1 MLFLGGYAEGG
12 GGGER
17 SVEADVLI
25 AASEGHPGGPQG
37 LGGGS
42 PRVAAVG
49 CLVGSA
55 LCHSRH

>member
-1 MLFLGGYAEGG
+1 M
-12 GGGER
+12 GER

-49 CLVGSA
+49 CLVGSV